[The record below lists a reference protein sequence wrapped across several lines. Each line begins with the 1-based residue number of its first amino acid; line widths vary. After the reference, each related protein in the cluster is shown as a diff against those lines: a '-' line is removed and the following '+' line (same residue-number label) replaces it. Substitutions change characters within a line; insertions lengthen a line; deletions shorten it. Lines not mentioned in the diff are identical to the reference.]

1 MRRKRNRDPREIA
14 AGEAVALAQQ
24 VLLSTQDLGPTHPS
38 TIRLRYELAVK
49 YEAAGRP
56 VECLDG
62 LERLLPGAVRALGP
76 RDELTLQVR
85 AALARS
91 MAAVGRVRD
100 AAATEDL
107 LVRDL
112 GRVHGDDHHLVAH
125 ARQRAAALHELAGDQ
140 PPATASAAVTVLE
153 PEPQNDPDALRTR
166 ATHGLALLQAG
177 EAEWAVSEMTSALI
191 DQIRLLG
198 PLHTDTLQTR
208 ANLALGHVLVG
219 RVDEGIASLEQLVRD
234 MLPLSSL
241 EPEAVLTVK
250 SSLASVYA
258 QTGRLEQGRAALQ
271 QLLGEQERL
280 LGRRHPATFSTRHNL
295 LFCRTELGEAA
306 EAVPQIEQL
315 VGELA
320 TVLGPEHADTTLARH
335 LLVHAQVRA
344 EGTVN
349 AVAPV

>member
-14 AGEAVALAQQ
+14 AAEAVALAQQ

-56 VECLDG
+56 AECLDG
-62 LERLLPGAVRALGP
+62 LERLLPGAVRSVGP
-76 RDELTLQVR
+76 RDELTLQIR
-85 AALARS
+85 SALARA

-112 GRVHGDDHHLVAH
+112 ARVYGEDHHLVAL
-125 ARQRAAALHELAGDQ
+125 ARQRSGALHEQAGDVP
-140 PPATASAAVTVLE
+140 PPAQQPVTVLE
-153 PEPQNDPDALRTR
+153 PEPQNDPDALRER
-166 ATHGLALLQAG
+166 AARGLELLQAG
-177 EAEWAVSEMTSALI
+177 EAERAVTEMTSALI
-191 DQIRLLG
+191 DQVRLLG

-219 RVDEGIASLEQLVRD
+219 RVDEGITSLEQLARD
-234 MLPLSSL
+234 MVPLSSL
-241 EPEAVLTVK
+241 GPEAILTVR

-258 QTGRLEQGRAALQ
+258 QTGRVEQGRAALQ
-271 QLLGEQERL
+271 QLLVEQERL
-280 LGRRHPATFSTRHNL
+280 LGRRHPSTFSTRHNL
-295 LFCRTELGEAA
+295 LFCRAELGGAA
-306 EAVPQIEQL
+306 KAVPEIEQL

-320 TVLGPEHADTTLARH
+320 TVLGPAHPDTTLARH
-335 LLVHAQVRA
+335 LLVHARSRA
-344 EGTVN
+344 EAG
-349 AVAPV
+349 AEPVGV

>member
-38 TIRLRYELAVK
+38 TIRLRYELALK

-56 VECLDG
+56 AECLDG

-112 GRVHGDDHHLVAH
+112 GRVHGEDHHLVAH
-125 ARQRAAALHELAGDQ
+125 ARQRSIAMHELAGDQ
-140 PPATASAAVTVLE
+140 PPAAPAAVTVLE
-153 PEPQNDPDALRTR
+153 PEPQNDPEALRTR
-166 ATHGLALLQAG
+166 AAHGLALLQAG

-191 DQIRLLG
+191 DQVRLLG

-234 MLPLSSL
+234 MMPLSGL
-241 EPEAVLTVK
+241 EPEAMLTVK

-349 AVAPV
+349 AVAAL